1 MQTLFDIGITCI
13 AVLITVGIHFE
24 ILLATTARLHRAPR
38 LDRSRVALG
47 ILAAMVAHMI
57 EIFVFTLAWILM
69 ERMQPGRFSIAD
81 PGFEDML
88 YYALAT
94 YTSLGYGDIS
104 TTGFARVVSGIQ
116 GLTGLVLIGWTA
128 SFTYLEMRECWAG
141 AGKD

>member
-1 MQTLFDIGITCI
+1 MNIFIDLAITVV

-24 ILLATTARLHRAPR
+24 ILLATTTRLHRVAR
-38 LDRSRVALG
+38 LDRFRVALA
-47 ILAAMVAHMI
+47 ILAAMCAHII
-57 EIFVFTLAWILM
+57 EIFVFALTWLLM
-69 ERMQPGRFSIAD
+69 ERISPGRFSIPN
-81 PGFEDML
+81 PGFEDFL
-88 YYALAT
+88 YYSMST
-94 YTSLGYGDIS
+94 YTSLGFGDLV